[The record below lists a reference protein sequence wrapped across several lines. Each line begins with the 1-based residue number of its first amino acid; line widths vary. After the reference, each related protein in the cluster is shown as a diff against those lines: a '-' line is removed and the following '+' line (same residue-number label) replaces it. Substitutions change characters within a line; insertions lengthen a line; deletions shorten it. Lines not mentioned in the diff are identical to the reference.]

1 MATQPL
7 RVEAGIVPKEHNA
20 SDLGHTGAKFK
31 DLHLQGNANVGTDA
45 TVGGNLTVTGSVS
58 AGSGIVDD
66 GKAIAY
72 AIALG

>member
-31 DLHLQGNANVGTDA
+31 DLHLQGTAQIGTHAN
-45 TVGGNLTVTGSVS
+45 VGGNLTVTGSVS
-58 AGSGIVDD
+58 AGSGMVDD

>member
-31 DLHLQGNANVGTDA
+31 DLHLQGTAQIATNANVG
-45 TVGGNLTVTGSVS
+45 GNLAVTGSIT
-58 AGSGIVDD
+58 AGSGMVDD